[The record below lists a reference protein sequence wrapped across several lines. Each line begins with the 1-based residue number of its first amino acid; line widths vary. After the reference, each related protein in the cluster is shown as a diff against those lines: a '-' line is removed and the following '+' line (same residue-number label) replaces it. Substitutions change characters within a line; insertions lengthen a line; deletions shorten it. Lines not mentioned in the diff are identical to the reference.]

1 MGPTVVPERKLGRL
15 SLALISL
22 LAACPVG
29 LVGGLLIWSRRRVRP
44 LLHSEGRPL
53 PNSISEKIW
62 VDINGVEQ
70 GMFIESQNDANPV
83 LLVVH
88 GGPGMPDHF
97 LTKRYPTGLEE
108 FFTVVW
114 WEQRGTGLSYRADL
128 PPETMTVDQFV
139 ADIVAVTNYLRSR
152 FGKEK
157 IYLMGHSWGSF
168 IGIQAAAQAPQLY
181 YAYIGM
187 AQMSYQLESERL
199 AYEFMLERFK
209 QKGDTRMVRRLERAP
224 VTATGGTPDG
234 YLALRDKGM
243 HSLGIGT
250 THDMKSVISG
260 IFIRSWLASEYSLR
274 EKINLWRGRSF
285 SRSFGLW
292 DKVLRTDLS
301 SAVPSLQI
309 PVYFFHGRYDYTCS
323 YDLARQ
329 YFRKLNAP
337 LKGFYTFEHSAHSP
351 VLEEAERARSIF
363 REDVLAGSTAH
374 ADTT

>member
-1 MGPTVVPERKLGRL
+1 MGTTVGPERKSGRL
-15 SLALISL
+15 RLTLICLLVACLLSLVAAL
-22 LAACPVG
+22 V
-29 LVGGLLIWSRRRVRP
+29 IWSRGTVRP
-44 LLHSEGRPL
+44 LLDSEGRPL

-62 VDINGVEQ
+62 VDINGIEQ
-70 GMFIESQNDANPV
+70 GMFIESRNDANPV

-97 LTKRYPTGLEE
+97 LTNRYPTGLEE
-108 FFTVVW
+108 LFTVVW
-114 WEQRGTGLSYRADL
+114 WEQRGTGLSYRPDIPA
-128 PPETMTVDQFV
+128 ETMTVDQFV
-139 ADIVAVTNYLRSR
+139 ADTLAMTNYLRAR

-181 YAYIGM
+181 DAYIGM

-199 AYEFMLERFK
+199 AYEVMLERFR
-209 QKGDTRMVRRLERAP
+209 QRGDTKLVPSLERAP
-224 VTATGGTPDG
+224 VTTAGGTPDG

-260 IFIRSWLASEYSLR
+260 IFIPSWLADEYSLQ
-274 EKINLWRGRSF
+274 EKINIWRGRSF

-301 SAVPSLQI
+301 TFIPSLEI

-329 YFRKLNAP
+329 YFRKLDAP

-351 VLEEAERARSIF
+351 VLEEAKKARNIF
-363 REDVLAGSTAH
+363 QEDVLAGSIAH

>member
-1 MGPTVVPERKLGRL
+1 MGRAVVPERTLGRL
-15 SLALISL
+15 D
-22 LAACPVG
+22 
-29 LVGGLLIWSRRRVRP
+29 
-44 LLHSEGRPL
+44 
-53 PNSISEKIW
+53 SISEKIW
-62 VDINGVEQ
+62 VEINGIEQ
-70 GMFIESQNDANPV
+70 GMFIESENDANPV

-108 FFTVVW
+108 LFTVVW
-114 WEQRGTGLSYRADL
+114 WEQRGTGLSYRADI

-139 ADIVAVTNYLRSR
+139 ADILAVTNYLRSR
-152 FGKEK
+152 FRKEK
-157 IYLMGHSWGSF
+157 IFLMGHSWGSF

-181 YAYIGM
+181 AAYIGM

-209 QKGDTRMVRRLERAP
+209 QKGDTKMVRRLERAP
-224 VTATGGTPDG
+224 VTTTGGTPDG

-250 THDMKSVISG
+250 THDMKSAISG
-260 IFIRSWLASEYSLR
+260 IFIPSWLASEYSLR

-292 DKVLRTDLS
+292 DEVLRTDLS
-301 SAVPSLQI
+301 TVVPSLEI

-329 YFRKLNAP
+329 YFRKLDAP

-351 VLEEAERARSIF
+351 VLEEAEKARSIL
-363 REDVLAGSTAH
+363 REDVLAGSTRH

>member
-1 MGPTVVPERKLGRL
+1 
-15 SLALISL
+15 LALISVL
-22 LAACPVG
+22 LACLLG
-29 LVGGLLIWSRRRVRP
+29 LVGALVIWSRGTVRP
-44 LLHSEGRPL
+44 LLDSEGRPL

-62 VDINGVEQ
+62 VDVNGIEQ
-70 GMFIESQNDANPV
+70 GMFIESENDANPV
-83 LLVVH
+83 LLVIH

-97 LTKRYPTGLEE
+97 LTNRYPTGLEE
-108 FFTVVW
+108 LFTVVW
-114 WEQRGTGLSYRADL
+114 WEQRGTGLSYRSDI
-128 PPETMTVDQFV
+128 PVETMTVDQFV
-139 ADIVAVTNYLRSR
+139 ADTLAMTNYLRAR

-157 IYLMGHSWGSF
+157 IYIMGHSWGSF

-181 YAYIGM
+181 DAYIGM

-209 QKGDTRMVRRLERAP
+209 QKGDTKMVRGLERAP

-250 THDMKSVISG
+250 THDMKSVING
-260 IFIRSWLASEYSLR
+260 IFIPSWLASEYSLR

-292 DKVLRTDLS
+292 DKVLWTDLS
-301 SAVPSLQI
+301 TVVPSLEI

-329 YFRKLNAP
+329 YFRQLDAP
-337 LKGFYTFEHSAHSP
+337 LKGFYTFEDSAHSP
-351 VLEEAERARSIF
+351 VLEEAKKARNIF
-363 REDVLAGSTAH
+363 REDVLAGSITH

>member
-1 MGPTVVPERKLGRL
+1 MGTTVGPERKSGRL
-15 SLALISL
+15 RLALISL
-22 LAACPVG
+22 LLACLLG
-29 LVGGLLIWSRRRVRP
+29 LVGALVIWSRGTVRP
-44 LLHSEGRPL
+44 LLDSEGRPL

-62 VDINGVEQ
+62 VDVNGIEQ
-70 GMFIESQNDANPV
+70 GMFIESENDANPV
-83 LLVVH
+83 LLVIH

-97 LTKRYPTGLEE
+97 LTNRYPTGLEE
-108 FFTVVW
+108 LFTVVW
-114 WEQRGTGLSYRADL
+114 WEQRGTGLSYRSDI
-128 PPETMTVDQFV
+128 PVETMTVDQFV
-139 ADIVAVTNYLRSR
+139 ADTLAMTNYLRAR

-157 IYLMGHSWGSF
+157 IYIMGHSWGSF

-181 YAYIGM
+181 DAYIGM

-199 AYEFMLERFK
+199 AYKFMLERFK
-209 QKGDTRMVRRLERAP
+209 QKGDTKMVRGLERAP

-250 THDMKSVISG
+250 THDMKSVING
-260 IFIRSWLASEYSLR
+260 IFIPSWLASEYSLR

-292 DKVLRTDLS
+292 DKVLWTDLS
-301 SAVPSLQI
+301 TVVPSLEI

-329 YFRKLNAP
+329 YFRQLDAP
-337 LKGFYTFEHSAHSP
+337 LKGFYTFEDSAHSP
-351 VLEEAERARSIF
+351 VLEEAKKARNIF
-363 REDVLAGSTAH
+363 REDVLAGSITH

>member
-1 MGPTVVPERKLGRL
+1 MGTTVGPERKSGRL
-15 SLALISL
+15 RLALISL
-22 LAACPVG
+22 LLACLLG
-29 LVGGLLIWSRRRVRP
+29 LVGALVIWSRGTVRP
-44 LLHSEGRPL
+44 LLDSEGRPL

-62 VDINGVEQ
+62 VDINGIEQ
-70 GMFIESQNDANPV
+70 GMFIESENDANPV

-97 LTKRYPTGLEE
+97 LTNRYPTGLEE
-108 FFTVVW
+108 LFTVVW
-114 WEQRGTGLSYRADL
+114 WEQRGTGLSYRSDIPA
-128 PPETMTVDQFV
+128 ETMTVDQFV
-139 ADIVAVTNYLRSR
+139 ADTLAMTNYLRAR

-157 IYLMGHSWGSF
+157 IYLTGHSWGSF

-181 YAYIGM
+181 DAYIGM

-209 QKGDTRMVRRLERAP
+209 QKGDTKMVRRLERAP

-260 IFIRSWLASEYSLR
+260 IFIPSWLASEYNLR

-285 SRSFGLW
+285 SRGFGLW

-301 SAVPSLQI
+301 TVVPSLEI

-329 YFRKLNAP
+329 YFRQLDAP

-351 VLEEAERARSIF
+351 VLEEAEKARSIL
-363 REDVLAGSTAH
+363 REDVLAGSIAH